1 MKRYFP
7 NAWIVLSILQLL
19 TGSAAA
25 EGGTVDVVG
34 MLGGRIVDRSS
45 QTPLGELSVE
55 VRSLA
60 TGERFEATTD
70 ATGTFFVSRL
80 PADMYAFRISDAS
93 VTYDIDEVFDVR
105 VRMPFVLESC
115 FEIDASAKEAYRA
128 ERNCRTRVVTLG
140 AQRFLVPEAIFSNL
154 NQPSTDFTTIEHEPL
169 ECLTR
174 DEFPMLNALI
184 EPPADV
190 QLARLFF
197 RAAQHSDLYFVD
209 MALSAVDG
217 KFHVVLPKASP
228 ETTSIHYYVEAIDR
242 EFDSV
247 RTEEFVA
254 VVETAIACKRR
265 GPVAW
270 FTGSN
275 PGIVV
280 NAVAPGAPAI
290 PAGFQAAGI
299 SAFISSTGIVT
310 AATAGAA
317 VGGGLAVPGV
327 LLVVAGGAVASGGIV
342 VAATGNDEAS
352 PPNE

>member
-7 NAWIVLSILQLL
+7 NASIVLSILQLL

-80 PADMYAFRISDAS
+80 PADIYAFRISDAS

-128 ERNCRTRVVTLG
+128 ERDCRTRFVPEARVVTLG
-140 AQRFLVPEAIFSNL
+140 AQSFLVPEAISSSL
-154 NQPSTDFTTIEHEPL
+154 NQSSTNFTTIEHEPL
-169 ECLTR
+169 KCIPG

-209 MALSAVDG
+209 MTMSPVDG

-228 ETTSIHYYVEAIDR
+228 ETKSIHYYVEAIDR

-254 VVETAIACKRR
+254 VVETAAACQRR

-280 NAVAPGAPAI
+280 NALSPGAPAI
-290 PAGFQAAGI
+290 QQVFRQLA
-299 SAFISSTGIVT
+299 SALSSTLPV
-310 AATAGAA
+310 
-317 VGGGLAVPGV
+317 
-327 LLVVAGGAVASGGIV
+327 S
-342 VAATGNDEAS
+342 
-352 PPNE
+352 